1 MIKHHYKRF
10 LFYIVLSFFL
20 SLLTIFYELNTI
32 NNPILILEG
41 LIYFSIVIFL
51 NDIIIRWFY
60 LKTNLHSSIKIIIN
74 ILIGLSLLI
83 FGRFLISSF
92 SLYKILTFDLFIVI
106 LFPLLLIVDVNLDF
120 YIRKSFEKYNLS
132 LRNFRNKKNEK
143 N

>member
-32 NNPILILEG
+32 NNPILIFEG